1 MTTFSELKGKSYLE
15 KYIAFLVMFVEDRRK
30 FDTLFATYIY
40 NFGGET
46 RLVIRESELQWLLK
60 L

>member
-1 MTTFSELKGKSYLE
+1 MTFSELKGKSHLE
-15 KYIAFLVMFVEDRRK
+15 KYIAFLIMFVEDRHK

-40 NFGGET
+40 NPGGAA